1 MGALVIC
8 SLAPDKKSVQPYRK
22 NKRIHMN
29 IIHPFGGKQATYET
43 EFAGKKLTIET
54 GNLAFLATGA
64 VTVRYGDT
72 VVFASAVVAPEAKPD
87 QDFFPL
93 LIDYE
98 ERMYAAGKISGSRF
112 IKREGRPSEKAILTC
127 RLIDRPIRP
136 LFPKGYRNDVQ
147 VVVMPLSVDMEHE
160 PDIIGI
166 IAASSALMLT
176 GAPFEGPVAG
186 IRIAQI
192 DGKLVPFPTNSEQEN
207 STLNLTVAGTKDA
220 IMMVEAGA
228 QEVSEETMLEALQL
242 SIDSWKPVIELQ
254 EQMVKEMGV
263 QPQKYD
269 LFKADEEL
277 TEKIEQFLD
286 GKLGQY
292 VRHTDGLKRQDS
304 INELR
309 EAVLAEFGPL
319 PAEMEDD
326 KERFPAGKVKEAFT
340 KAIDNEI
347 RRAILED
354 GERPDQRKTTEVRP
368 ISGATGV
375 LPRTHGSAIFTRG
388 TTQALTLTTLAPT
401 SFAQL
406 IDTMEED
413 TSKRYMHHYNF
424 PPYSTGEARPLRGTG
439 RREIGHGALAERAL
453 EPMIPSIEDFP
464 YAIRVVS
471 EILSS
476 NGSTSMASV
485 CGSTLSLMDAGVPIK
500 RPISGIAMGL
510 VIDHANPGKYIILSD
525 IQGAEDFAG
534 DMDFKVAGS
543 SEGITALQ
551 MDIKV
556 KGITVE
562 IMRAALEQAKEGRAH
577 IMSEMMKILSEVRPE
592 LSPYAP
598 RITKLT
604 INPGK
609 IKEVIGKGG
618 ETIRK
623 ITEETETQID
633 IEDSGLVMIYSEDAA
648 KAQKA
653 KEWIE
658 AITAEPEVGKIYD
671 GTVVKLM
678 EFGAFVE
685 FMPGREGLVHV
696 SQIADHRVEKV
707 SDELKEGDKIK
718 VKLLEKDDKG
728 RFNLSKKAAQ

>member
-1 MGALVIC
+1 
-8 SLAPDKKSVQPYRK
+8 
-22 NKRIHMN
+22 MN
-29 IIHPFGGKQATYET
+29 IIHPFGGKQATFET

-72 VVFASAVVAPEAKPD
+72 VVFASAVVAPEPKPD

-186 IRIAQI
+186 IRIGQI
-192 DGKLVPFPTNSEQEN
+192 DGKLVPFPTNTEQDA

-228 QEVSEETMLEALQL
+228 EEVSEETMREALQL
-242 SIDSWKPVIELQ
+242 SIDSWRPVIELQ

-263 QPQKYD
+263 VSQKFD
-269 LFKADEEL
+269 IFKADVEL

-354 GERPDQRKTTEVRP
+354 GERPDQRKTTEIRP
-368 ISGATGV
+368 ISGAAGV

-453 EPMIPSIEDFP
+453 EPMIPSMEDFP

-485 CGSTLSLMDAGVPIK
+485 CGSTLSLMDAGVPLK

-556 KGITVE
+556 KGITVD
-562 IMRAALEQAKEGRAH
+562 IMRDALEQAKEGRAH
-577 IMSEMMKILSEVRPE
+577 IMGEMMKILPEARSEM
-592 LSPYAP
+592 SPYAP

-604 INPGK
+604 INPDK

-618 ETIRK
+618 EMIRK
-623 ITEETETQID
+623 ITDETGTQID
-633 IEDSGLVMIYSEDAA
+633 IEDSGLVMIYSEDAEKAEQA
-648 KAQKA
+648 KA
-653 KEWIE
+653 WIE

-671 GTVVKLM
+671 GTVTKLM

-696 SQIADHRVEKV
+696 SQIAEHRVEKV

-718 VKLLEKDDKG
+718 VKLLEKDDRG
-728 RFNLSKKAAQ
+728 RFNLSKKAAQSN

>member
-1 MGALVIC
+1 
-8 SLAPDKKSVQPYRK
+8 
-22 NKRIHMN
+22 MN
-29 IIHPFGGKQATYET
+29 IIHPFGGKQATFEA

-72 VVFASAVVAPEAKPD
+72 VVFASAVVAAEPKPD

-186 IRIAQI
+186 IRIGQI
-192 DGKLVPFPTNSEQEN
+192 DGKLVPFPTNSEQDA

-228 QEVSEETMLEALQL
+228 EEVSEETMLEALQL
-242 SIDSWKPVIELQ
+242 SIDSWRPVIELQ

-263 QPQKYD
+263 VSQKFD
-269 LFKADEEL
+269 LFKADQEL

-326 KERFPAGKVKEAFT
+326 KERFSAGKVKEAFT

-354 GERPDQRKTTEVRP
+354 GERPDQRKTTEIRP
-368 ISGATGV
+368 ISGAAGV

-453 EPMIPSIEDFP
+453 EPMIPTMEDFP

-485 CGSTLSLMDAGVPIK
+485 CGSTLSLMDAGVPLK

-562 IMRAALEQAKEGRAH
+562 IMRDALAQAKEGRAH
-577 IMSEMMKILSEVRPE
+577 IMGEMMKILPEARSEM
-592 LSPYAP
+592 SPYAP

-604 INPGK
+604 INPDK

-623 ITEETETQID
+623 ITEETGTQID
-633 IEDSGLVMIYSEDAA
+633 IEDSGLVMIYSEDAEKAEQA
-648 KAQKA
+648 KT
-653 KEWIE
+653 WIE

-671 GTVVKLM
+671 GTVTKLM

-696 SQIADHRVEKV
+696 SQIAEHRVEKV

-718 VKLLEKDDKG
+718 VKLLEKDDRG
-728 RFNLSKKAAQ
+728 RFNLSKKAAQSN